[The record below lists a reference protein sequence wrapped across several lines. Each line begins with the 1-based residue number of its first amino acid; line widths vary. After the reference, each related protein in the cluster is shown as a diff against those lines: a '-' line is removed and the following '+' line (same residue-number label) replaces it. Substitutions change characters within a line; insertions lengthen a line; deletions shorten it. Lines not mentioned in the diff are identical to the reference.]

1 MKHINELKF
10 NHVFIINDKFIAIK
24 ANKRNIVKV
33 QSKHFSNYPLL
44 YVVLNGTRYQINNKQ
59 FDFKYGII

>member
-1 MKHINELKF
+1 MKHINELEL
-10 NHVFIINDKFIAIK
+10 NHAFTINCKFIAIK
-24 ANKRNIVKV
+24 ANKRNVVKV

-44 YVVLNGTRYQINNKQ
+44 YVVLNGKRYQINDKQ

>member
-1 MKHINELKF
+1 MKHIKELELNHAFIVNNKF
-10 NHVFIINDKFIAIK
+10 VAIK
-24 ANKRNIVKV
+24 GNKRNVVKV

-44 YVVLNGTRYQINNKQ
+44 YVVLNGKQYQINDKS